1 MSTPDTP
8 FYPMTHDDALA
19 LIAALEALNPGP
31 ADSAKQGFM
40 GPAAYLANGL
50 ILEASEARAG
60 LMSAGDKA
68 KLNAAEA
75 LVFTAGRSL
84 TQNAGFHNSIYRGK
98 NLGSSVT
105 AAQYAAIGA
114 GTFDDLF
121 IGDYWSIGGV
131 TWRIAAF
138 DYWFGYGDGG
148 GVGVCNTHHIVIV
161 PDENLNNA
169 DGSTAHWM
177 NASDTTVGAY
187 VGSDWRTGNNGNG
200 GRAECI
206 SKINSAFGSGHILT
220 YRGHLQNAITNPS
233 GSIAY
238 ESAGT
243 WYDCTVEIMNE
254 RMVYGCDIFHN
265 VMASGVI
272 PNLYSIDHSQLPLF
286 RLNHRHIC
294 NRAAWWLRDV
304 VSTAYFA
311 GVGSIGGC
319 GSDGASNPWVGVR
332 PAFGIRA

>member
-1 MSTPDTP
+1 MGFNLTELTGDQ
-8 FYPMTHDDALA
+8 FAA
-19 LIAALEALNPGP
+19 IVAALQALEPGLVTTTQAGKLAPDAECILDGFIKEATSGN
-31 ADSAKQGFM
+31 K
-40 GPAAYLANGL
+40 
-50 ILEASEARAG
+50 G
-60 LMSAGDKA
+60 LMSKA
-68 KLNAAEA
+68 FATLLESPEA
-75 LVFTAGRSL
+75 LVFIQGKSL

-98 NLGSSVT
+98 SLGSSVT

-121 IGDYWSIGGV
+121 IGDYWTIGGV

-138 DYWFGYGDGG
+138 DYWYGYGDTA
-148 GVGVCNTHHIVIV
+148 CNTHHIVVV
-161 PDENLNNA
+161 PDENLNVA
-169 DGSTAHWM
+169 DGSTTHWM
-177 NASDTTVGAY
+177 NATDTTVGAY
-187 VGSDWRTGNNGNG
+187 VGTDWRTGNNSNG
-200 GRAECI
+200 GRAACI

-243 WYDCTVEIMNE
+243 WYDCTVEIMTE

-265 VMASGVI
+265 VQASGVI

-294 NRAAWWLRDV
+294 NRARWWLRDV
-304 VSTAYFA
+304 VSAASFA
-311 GVGSIGGC
+311 SVNHGGYC
-319 GSDGASNPWVGVR
+319 DFNGASHSWVGVR

>member
-1 MSTPDTP
+1 MSTANNRIAT
-8 FYPMTHDDALA
+8 DATLQLILA
-19 LIAALEALNPGP
+19 AIQALEPGLVTTTQAGKLAP
-31 ADSAKQGFM
+31 DAEAIENGFIK
-40 GPAAYLANGL
+40 LATSSNK
-50 ILEASEARAG
+50 G
-60 LMSAGDKA
+60 LMSKA
-68 KLNAAEA
+68 FAALLESPEA
-75 LVFTAGRSL
+75 LVFTKGKSL

-98 NLGSSVT
+98 NLGTSVT

-138 DYWFGYGDGG
+138 DYWYGYGDTA
-148 GVGVCNTHHIVIV
+148 CNTHHIVVV
-161 PDENLNNA
+161 PDENLNAA
-169 DGSTAHWM
+169 DGSTTHWM
-177 NASDTTVGAY
+177 NSTDTTVGAY
-187 VGSDWRTGNNGNG
+187 VGSDWRTGNHNNG
-200 GRAECI
+200 GRAACI

-272 PNLYSIDHSQLPLF
+272 PNLYSIDYGQLPLF
-286 RLNHRHIC
+286 AHNRRHIC
-294 NRAAWWLRDV
+294 NRAHWWLRDV
-304 VSTAYFA
+304 VSTANFA
-311 GVGSIGGC
+311 NVAAGGDC
-319 GSDGASNPWVGVR
+319 NYAGASYTWVGVR

>member
-1 MSTPDTP
+1 MSSANQRIAT
-8 FYPMTHDDALA
+8 DATLQQA
-19 LIAALEALNPGP
+19 VAALQALEPGLVTTSQAGKLAPDAEAIEN
-31 ADSAKQGFM
+31 GFIK
-40 GPAAYLANGL
+40 LATSGNK
-50 ILEASEARAG
+50 G
-60 LMSAGDKA
+60 LMSKVF
-68 KLNAAEA
+68 AALLENPEA
-75 LVFTAGRSL
+75 LVFTKGKSL

-161 PDENLNNA
+161 PDENLNVA
-169 DGSTAHWM
+169 DGSTTHWM
-177 NASDTTVGAY
+177 NATDTTVGAY
-187 VGSDWRTGNNGNG
+187 VGSDWRTGNNDNG
-200 GRAECI
+200 GRAACI

-220 YRGHLQNAITNPS
+220 YRGHLQNAVTNPS

-243 WYDCTVEIMNE
+243 WYDCTVEIMTE

-272 PNLYSIDHSQLPLF
+272 PNLYSIDHTQLPLF
-286 RLNHRHIC
+286 ALNHRHIC

-311 GVGSIGGC
+311 FVLYFGTC
-319 GSDGASNPWVGVR
+319 YYTGASYSWVGVR

>member
-1 MSTPDTP
+1 MSGTPDTP

-19 LIAALEALNPGP
+19 LIAAIVALTPGLVTT
-31 ADSAKQGFM
+31 SQRGM
-40 GPAAYLANGL
+40 LAP
-50 ILEASEARAG
+50 
-60 LMSAGDKA
+60 D
-68 KLNAAEA
+68 AEA
-75 LVFTAGRSL
+75 IADGFIKIATSSNKGLLSKAFAALLENPDKITFYANSVTG
-84 TQNAGFHNSIYRGK
+84 NAGFHNSIYRGK
-98 NLGSSVT
+98 SLGSSVT

-121 IGDYWSIGGV
+121 IGDYWTIGGV

-138 DYWFGYGDGG
+138 DYWYGYGDTA
-148 GVGVCNTHHIVIV
+148 CSTHHIVIV
-161 PDENLNNA
+161 PDENLNVAN
-169 DGSTAHWM
+169 GSTTHWM
-177 NASDTTVGAY
+177 NATDTTVGAY
-187 VGSDWRTGNNGNG
+187 VGTDWRTGNNSNS
-200 GRAECI
+200 GRADCI

-243 WYDCTVEIMNE
+243 WYDCTVEIMTE
-254 RMVYGCDIFHN
+254 RMVYGCDIFNN

-286 RLNHRHIC
+286 AHNHRHIC
-294 NRAAWWLRDV
+294 NRALWWLRDV
-304 VSTAYFA
+304 VSTTHFAYVTNY
-311 GVGSIGGC
+311 GNC
-319 GSDGASNPWVGVR
+319 NYLGASHTWVGVR